1 MPGSVSNG
9 AGEPMPFNNHII
21 IESANLMKRLVIT
34 TLISLSA
41 AMLLSGCLGL
51 SLGGG
56 KKTVTNNPT
65 LGQQLVDLKIARDSG
80 ALTGQQY
87 EDQKAKLLLG
97 K

>member
-1 MPGSVSNG
+1 
-9 AGEPMPFNNHII
+9 
-21 IESANLMKRLVIT
+21 MKKLFIT
-34 TLISLSA
+34 SMFSLPA
-41 AMLLSGCLGL
+41 ILLLSGCLGL

-65 LGQQLVDLKIARDSG
+65 LGQQLVDLKTARDAG
-80 ALTGQQY
+80 ALTEQQY